1 MLHDDNFVTVDIG
14 GGSTEFCFV
23 KNGKIEKSISLN
35 IGTVRIKEL
44 YFNKDDMAG
53 AKKVILDDLKKIF
66 ELDIEIPSKVVGIGG
81 SIRAL
86 SKIIM
91 TKNDYPLDILH
102 GYTYSIKDELS
113 LLNKITNAQHMDELK
128 ELGVK
133 KDRFDTICITM

>member
-1 MLHDDNFVTVDIG
+1 MNKYTSSFI
-14 GGSTEFCFV
+14 
-23 KNGKIEKSISLN
+23 
-35 IGTVRIKEL
+35 
-44 YFNKDDMAG
+44 FNKN
-53 AKKVILDDLKKIF
+53 VYYYCDLKKIF

-133 KDRFDTICITM
+133 KR